1 MKQIPTNA
9 RYISKN
15 LFPKLLIALTFLL
28 MGCGTLSRGCAKY
41 FGSDEVCIDGVKYIQ
56 FTSGASVKY
65 NPDGTIA
72 TCK

>member
-1 MKQIPTNA
+1 MKKI
-9 RYISKN
+9 IIVLSL
-15 LFPKLLIALTFLL
+15 LFV
-28 MGCGTLSRGCAKY
+28 GCGTLSRGCAKY

-72 TCK
+72 TCR

>member
-1 MKQIPTNA
+1 MF
-9 RYISKN
+9 N
-15 LFPKLLIALTFLL
+15 LKKWFIKKLILGVALLSL
-28 MGCGTLSRGCAKY
+28 GCGTISRGCAKY